1 MALAEKIS
9 RIWDEQ
15 EKTKQK
21 FMAEVYQNMQQIDA
35 MKTQREVENRQKL
48 EREQLRKAQTITGTQ
63 TTLTDTGQTITTA
76 YESGR
81 TRMDVTEDKRTPKPV
96 APTYRE
102 IKSGDEIIT
111 LQNGKEIARSPRFK
125 ETQKEE
131 FKLDEYV
138 NKQKAQDYVSEIT
151 KTEGNI
157 AAINSDITTTT
168 EEIDAK
174 KAELASLGSAR
185 KTRDQRNLLSQEIS
199 ELEKTLKYYNAE
211 LKAEQKRYMA
221 ATDGLKKLGK
231 KKTSADVGTT
241 GNNRLTDDE
250 RNQAN
255 NITGKL
261 GF

>member
-96 APTYRE
+96 APKTPQ
-102 IKSGDEIIT
+102 IKRIEVPNAVQIWKDGVMI
-111 LQNGKEIARSPRFK
+111 KEFK
-125 ETQKEE
+125 KPEKPKGLSKEE
-131 FKLDEYV
+131 AKRIETEESI
-138 NKQKAQDYVSEIT
+138 AGWEEEIT
-151 KTEGNI
+151 YLDNI
-157 AAINSDITTTT
+157 RKQLAPDDPNRTYYEEQIEDIR
-168 EEIDAK
+168 
-174 KAELASLGSAR
+174 R
-185 KTRDQRNLLSQEIS
+185 KVA
-199 ELEKTLKYYNAE
+199 NA
-211 LKAEQKRYMA
+211 Q
-221 ATDGLKKLGK
+221 GKLGK